1 MSGLPTLEPT
11 DVNEHL
17 NKFLALRSRD
27 VAASISSIQKI
38 AGIFLQD
45 SKYLKG
51 HNFHDPYT
59 SILVGQVQSGKTG
72 HYLGITAAVADA
84 EPRYPIFVILTQS
97 LVALQQ
103 QTYIEAKKL
112 LTTFDVFDEGNE
124 MGFRNSLQD
133 EKPKMIVLKKVQAPL
148 KKWVQILTPQLLSG
162 RPLFIIDDEADA
174 SGLNAR
180 VNVSEQS
187 EINRLIEQMVVE
199 NKSFLLQVTATP
211 HAIFLQNPISIFRPK
226 SHLYFPPGA
235 DYLGGKFFYP
245 VDGDKSGLAP
255 YILKPTADTELT
267 SLQDLLVPTL
277 PEGLENAI
285 YTFILTAAYRMGFE
299 RDPTCNFLVH
309 PSSKTDD
316 HNLIR
321 DKVKRFVLDTLKS
334 LNSEVLAP
342 KFKAC
347 YEDLKSNKPQLPDL
361 RDLLKEAQRTAF
373 NIVVMNSSPGNLSR
387 GLPSI
392 GANILIGGNVLGRG
406 IVVPKLQTIYYCRS
420 AQTLTVDTYWQHSRA
435 FGYDR
440 DAALVR
446 LFMPLRLY
454 SNFVQMSDS
463 IMQLFDS
470 LESANSEDVL
480 VVTPRGMQP
489 TRTAVV
495 QNLASD
501 CIVGGT
507 NHFPIN
513 PNQDNASQLDELL
526 ENFDENEDHY
536 MVDASE
542 AAKFLVSTQSEELG
556 GIDSSV
562 FEEAI
567 KNINLDGKV
576 VLAVRRDRAISANTG
591 TLLSPEDRRL
601 SSRFKADAVLI
612 LYRLTG
618 EVVKGWRGAP
628 FWVPNVKLPAHRLVY
643 FK

>member
-1 MSGLPTLEPT
+1 MNRHLDNFLE
-11 DVNEHL
+11 
-17 NKFLALRSRD
+17 LRSRD
-27 VAASISSIQKI
+27 AAASIPSIKAI
-38 AGIFLQD
+38 ANTFVEDPQ
-45 SKYLKG
+45 YLKG
-51 HNFHDPYT
+51 HDFQEPYT

-72 HYLGITAAVADA
+72 HYLGIAAAVADA
-84 EPRYPIFVILTQS
+84 EPRYPIFVLLTQS

-103 QTYIEAKKL
+103 QTYVEAKKL
-112 LTTFDVFDEGNE
+112 LTTFDVFDEGDE
-124 MGFRNSLQD
+124 MSFRHSLQY
-133 EKPKMIVLKKVQAPL
+133 EKPKMIVLKKTKAPL

-174 SGLNAR
+174 TGLNAM
-180 VNVSEQS
+180 VNVQDQS
-187 EINRLIEQMVVE
+187 EINRLIEKMVVE

-211 HAIFLQNPISIFRPK
+211 HAIFLQNQTSIFRPK

-245 VDGDKSGLAP
+245 ADGDKAGLAP
-255 YILKPTADTELT
+255 YIFKPTADAELT
-267 SLQDLLVPTL
+267 SLQDPMELNL

-285 YTFILTAAYRMGFE
+285 YTFILTAAYRIGFE
-299 RDPTCNFLVH
+299 RDSRCNFLLH
-309 PSSKTDD
+309 PSARTFD

-321 DKVKRFVLDTLKS
+321 DKVKRFVLDTLNN
-334 LNSEVLAP
+334 LTSEDLAP
-342 KFKAC
+342 KFLSC
-347 YEDLKSNKPQLPDL
+347 YEDLKSNKPQLPS
-361 RDLLKEAQRTAF
+361 LLELLQEAQRTAF
-373 NIVVMNSSPGNLSR
+373 NVVVMNSSPGNLSR
-387 GLPSI
+387 GLPVS
-392 GANILIGGNVLGRG
+392 GANIFIGGNVLGRG

-420 AQTLTVDTYWQHSRA
+420 AQRLTIDTYWQHSRA

-446 LFMPLRLY
+446 LFMPPRLY

-470 LESANSEDVL
+470 LESSNSEDVL

-489 TRTAVV
+489 TRAAVV
-495 QNLASD
+495 QDLASD
-501 CIVGGT
+501 CIVGGA

-513 PNQDNASQLDELL
+513 PSQENADKLDDLL
-526 ENFDENEDHY
+526 KNFDEKESHY
-536 MVDASE
+536 IVDAKE
-542 AAKFLVSTQSEELG
+542 AANFLAATETEELG
-556 GIDSSV
+556 GIERSI

-591 TLLSPEDRRL
+591 TLLSPDDRRL
-601 SSRFKADAVLI
+601 SSKYEKDAVLI

-618 EVVKGWRGAP
+618 EKAKGWDGQP
-628 FWVPNVKLPAHRLVY
+628 FWVPNVKLPGHRVIY